1 VTQGAV
7 PVPPKAT
14 RAQKAAARKT
24 ASVLVEA
31 LPYIRRFWGKIVVV
45 KYGGNALHP
54 WGSGPDSPGVGGV
67 GSPGSPGSPDGG
79 SDGRSDGNTGT
90 DDAAAAAA
98 LASFAQDVVL
108 MRAVGI
114 LPVVVHGGGPQI
126 GELMTRLGKEIEFR
140 DGLRV
145 TDADTLDIARMVL
158 VGKVNRDIVSAINV
172 HGPLAVGMSGE
183 DANLITAAPTH
194 VDLGF
199 VGSVSFVDPTMLER
213 LVAEGLIPVVATIG
227 ADESGQAY
235 NINADTVAGA
245 LAEALQAEKLIFL
258 TDIEGLR
265 VVADDSTT
273 VIHQAS
279 LEVIEEIIRS
289 GGAQGGMM
297 PKVAACARAVRGGVH
312 RAHILDGRVPHALL
326 LELFTDSGVGT
337 MVLP

>member
-1 VTQGAV
+1 MTAADAAAAL
-7 PVPPKAT
+7 PPPRPKIT
-14 RAQKAAARKT
+14 RAQKAAAQKT

-31 LPYIRRFWGKIVVV
+31 LPYIQRFRGKVVVV
-45 KYGGNALHP
+45 KYGGNALHAASSDS
-54 WGSGPDSPGVGGV
+54 SGDT
-67 GSPGSPGSPDGG
+67 DG
-79 SDGRSDGNTGT
+79 DGEG
-90 DDAAAAAA
+90 DAAAQA

-126 GELMTRLGKEIEFR
+126 GALMGRLGKETEFR

-183 DANLITAAPTH
+183 DANLITASPTH
-194 VDLGF
+194 VDLVF
-199 VGSVSFVDPTMLER
+199 VGNVSLVDPTMLRR
-213 LVAEGLIPVVATIG
+213 LLVEGIVPVVATIG

-245 LAEALQAEKLIFL
+245 LAESLGAEKLIFL

-265 VVADDSTT
+265 VVADDATT

-279 LEVIEEIIRS
+279 LAVIDEIIRS
-289 GGAQGGMM
+289 GNAQGGMM
-297 PKVAACARAVRGGVH
+297 PKVEACASAVRGGVG

-326 LELFTDSGVGT
+326 LELFTDAGVGT
-337 MVLP
+337 MVIP

>member
-1 VTQGAV
+1 M
-7 PVPPKAT
+7 
-14 RAQKAAARKT
+14 
-24 ASVLVEA
+24 LVEA

-45 KYGGNALHP
+45 KYGGNALHAAKGGESDGG
-54 WGSGPDSPGVGGV
+54 GSGIAE
-67 GSPGSPGSPDGG
+67 
-79 SDGRSDGNTGT
+79 
-90 DDAAAAAA
+90 AAAAVTDP

-126 GELMTRLGKEIEFR
+126 GELMARLGKETQFR
-140 DGLRV
+140 NGLRV

-183 DANLITAAPTH
+183 DANLITAAPSH

-199 VGSVSFVDPTMLER
+199 VGSVSGVDPTMLQR

-265 VVADDSTT
+265 VVADDPTT

-279 LEVIEEIIRS
+279 VDIIDEIVRS
-289 GGAQGGMM
+289 GNAVGGMM
-297 PKVAACARAVRGGVH
+297 PKVEACARAVRSGVG

-337 MVLP
+337 MVVP

>member
-1 VTQGAV
+1 MTADAASV
-7 PVPPKAT
+7 PQKVT
-14 RAQKAAARKT
+14 RAQKAAAEKK

-45 KYGGNALHP
+45 KYGGNALHA
-54 WGSGPDSPGVGGV
+54 SGDAKRDNGG
-67 GSPGSPGSPDGG
+67 
-79 SDGRSDGNTGT
+79 RAT
-90 DDAAAAAA
+90 DA

-108 MRAVGI
+108 MRAVGM

-126 GELMTRLGKEIEFR
+126 GELMARLGKETEFR
-140 DGLRV
+140 NGLRV

-183 DANLITAAPTH
+183 DAKLITAAQTH

-199 VGSVSFVDPTMLER
+199 VGNVALVDPTMLQR

-265 VVADDSTT
+265 VVADDPRT
-273 VIHQAS
+273 VIQQAS
-279 LEVIEEIIRS
+279 LEVIDEIVRS
-289 GGAQGGMM
+289 GGVQGGMM
-297 PKVAACARAVRGGVH
+297 PKVEACARAVRGGVS

-337 MVLP
+337 MVMP

>member
-1 VTQGAV
+1 VTAHDAP
-7 PVPPKAT
+7 PVPPKIT
-14 RAQKAAARKT
+14 RAQKAAAAKT

-45 KYGGNALHP
+45 KYGGNALHA
-54 WGSGPDSPGVGGV
+54 S
-67 GSPGSPGSPDGG
+67 
-79 SDGRSDGNTGT
+79 SDGNGEV
-90 DDAAAAAA
+90 DAGAAGADA
-98 LASFAQDVVL
+98 LSSFAQDVVL
-108 MRAVGI
+108 MQAVGM

-126 GELMTRLGKEIEFR
+126 GELMARLGKETEFR
-140 DGLRV
+140 NGLRV

-183 DANLITAAPTH
+183 DANLITAAPSH
-194 VDLGF
+194 ADLGF
-199 VGSVSFVDPTMLER
+199 VGSVSVVDPTMLQR

-265 VVADDSTT
+265 VVADDPTT

-279 LEVIEEIIRS
+279 LQVIDEIVRS

-297 PKVAACARAVRGGVH
+297 PKVEACARAVRGGVS

>member
-1 VTQGAV
+1 VSTTGPAV
-7 PVPPKAT
+7 PRVT
-14 RAQKAAARKT
+14 RAQKAAAAKT

-31 LPYIRRFWGKIVVV
+31 LPYIRRFLDKIVVV
-45 KYGGNALHP
+45 KYGGNALHA
-54 WGSGPDSPGVGGV
+54 GA
-67 GSPGSPGSPDGG
+67 
-79 SDGRSDGNTGT
+79 DGRGADGQEVG
-90 DDAAAAAA
+90 DP
-98 LASFAQDVVL
+98 LASFAEDVVL
-108 MRAVGI
+108 MRAVGM

-126 GELMTRLGKEIEFR
+126 GALMERLGKETEFR
-140 DGLRV
+140 NGLRV

-172 HGPLAVGMSGE
+172 HGALAVGISGE
-183 DANLITAAPTH
+183 DANLITASQTD

-199 VGSVSFVDPTMLER
+199 VGNVSVVDPSLLR
-213 LVAEGLIPVVATIG
+213 SLLAEGLIPVVATIA

-245 LAEALQAEKLIFL
+245 LAEALEAEKLIFL

-265 VVADDSTT
+265 VVSDDPST

-279 LEVIEEIIRS
+279 LAVIEEIVRS
-289 GGAQGGMM
+289 GGIRGGMM
-297 PKVAACARAVRGGVH
+297 PKVEACARAVRAGVH

-326 LELFTDSGVGT
+326 LELFTDAGVGT

>member
-1 VTQGAV
+1 VTASD
-7 PVPPKAT
+7 PAPASPPPRPKVT
-14 RAQKAAARKT
+14 RAQKAAAQKT

-31 LPYIRRFWGKIVVV
+31 LPYIQRFRGKVVVV
-45 KYGGNALHP
+45 KYGGNALHAA
-54 WGSGPDSPGVGGV
+54 SSDSVRDSPGEGAG
-67 GSPGSPGSPDGG
+67 DA
-79 SDGRSDGNTGT
+79 
-90 DDAAAAAA
+90 DAAAQA

-126 GELMTRLGKEIEFR
+126 GALMGRLGKETEFR
-140 DGLRV
+140 NGLRV

-199 VGSVSFVDPTMLER
+199 VGNVSLVDPTMLRR
-213 LVAEGLIPVVATIG
+213 LLVEGIVPVVATIG

-245 LAEALQAEKLIFL
+245 LAESLGAEKLIFL

-265 VVADDSTT
+265 VVADDATT

-279 LEVIEEIIRS
+279 LEVIDEIVRS
-289 GGAQGGMM
+289 GNAQGGMM
-297 PKVAACARAVRGGVH
+297 PKVEACARAVRGGVN

-326 LELFTDSGVGT
+326 LELFTDAGVGT
-337 MVLP
+337 MVVP

>member
-1 VTQGAV
+1 VIV
-7 PVPPKAT
+7 KNS
-14 RAQKAAARKT
+14 RAQRAAAHNT
-24 ASVLVEA
+24 ASLLVEA
-31 LPYIRRFWGKIVVV
+31 LPYIQRFRGKIVVV
-45 KYGGNALHP
+45 KYGGNALN
-54 WGSGPDSPGVGGV
+54 GAAEVGGAD
-67 GSPGSPGSPDGG
+67 SE
-79 SDGRSDGNTGT
+79 GT
-90 DDAAAAAA
+90 A

-126 GELMTRLGKEIEFR
+126 GALMARLGKETEFR

-145 TDADTLDIARMVL
+145 TDAETLDIARMVL

-183 DANLITAAPTH
+183 DANLITAAQSH

-199 VGSVSFVDPTMLER
+199 VGHVSEVDPTMLRR
-213 LVAEGLIPVVATIG
+213 LVAEGIIPVVATIG
-227 ADESGQAY
+227 ADEAGQAY

-245 LAEALQAEKLIFL
+245 LAEALHAEKLIFL
-258 TDIEGLR
+258 TDVEGLR
-265 VVADDSTT
+265 VVPDDPTT
-273 VIHQAS
+273 LIHQAS
-279 LEVIEEIIRS
+279 LDVVAEILRG
-289 GGAQGGMM
+289 GGAVGGMK
-297 PKVAACARAVRGGVH
+297 PKIEACAQAVRGGVD

>member
-1 VTQGAV
+1 VTAADAAAAL
-7 PVPPKAT
+7 PPPRPKIT
-14 RAQKAAARKT
+14 RAQKAAAQKT

-31 LPYIRRFWGKIVVV
+31 LPYIQRFRGKVVVV
-45 KYGGNALHP
+45 KYGGNALHAASSDS
-54 WGSGPDSPGVGGV
+54 SGDT
-67 GSPGSPGSPDGG
+67 DG
-79 SDGRSDGNTGT
+79 DGEG
-90 DDAAAAAA
+90 DAAAQA

-126 GELMTRLGKEIEFR
+126 GALMGRLGKETEFR

-183 DANLITAAPTH
+183 DANLITASPTH

-199 VGSVSFVDPTMLER
+199 VGNVSLVDPTMLRR
-213 LVAEGLIPVVATIG
+213 LLVEGIVPVVATIG

-245 LAEALQAEKLIFL
+245 LAESLGAEKLIFL

-265 VVADDSTT
+265 VVADDATT

-279 LEVIEEIIRS
+279 LEVIDEIVRS
-289 GGAQGGMM
+289 GNAQGGMM
-297 PKVAACARAVRGGVH
+297 PKVEACARAVRGGVH

-326 LELFTDSGVGT
+326 LELFTDAGVGT
-337 MVLP
+337 MVVP

>member
-1 VTQGAV
+1 VTAADAAAAL
-7 PVPPKAT
+7 PPPRPKIT
-14 RAQKAAARKT
+14 RAQKAAAQKT

-31 LPYIRRFWGKIVVV
+31 LPYIQRFRGKVVVV
-45 KYGGNALHP
+45 KYGGNALHAASSYS
-54 WGSGPDSPGVGGV
+54 SGDT
-67 GSPGSPGSPDGG
+67 DGEG
-79 SDGRSDGNTGT
+79 
-90 DDAAAAAA
+90 DAAAQA

-126 GELMTRLGKEIEFR
+126 GALMGRLGKETEFR

-183 DANLITAAPTH
+183 DANLITASPTH

-199 VGSVSFVDPTMLER
+199 VGNVSLVDPTMLRR
-213 LVAEGLIPVVATIG
+213 LLVEGIVPVVATIG

-245 LAEALQAEKLIFL
+245 LAESLGAEKLIFL

-265 VVADDSTT
+265 VVADDATT

-279 LEVIEEIIRS
+279 LEVIDEIVRS
-289 GGAQGGMM
+289 GNAQGGMM
-297 PKVAACARAVRGGVH
+297 PKVEACARAVRGGVT

-326 LELFTDSGVGT
+326 LELFTDAGVGT

>member
-1 VTQGAV
+1 VTAHQAP
-7 PVPPKAT
+7 PVPPKVT
-14 RAQKAAARKT
+14 RAQKAAAAKT

-31 LPYIRRFWGKIVVV
+31 LPYIRRFFGKIVVV
-45 KYGGNALHP
+45 KYGGNALHAAD
-54 WGSGPDSPGVGGV
+54 GKGAVAPG
-67 GSPGSPGSPDGG
+67 DG
-79 SDGRSDGNTGT
+79 
-90 DDAAAAAA
+90 AAAPGDA
-98 LASFAQDVVL
+98 LASFAEDVVL
-108 MRAVGI
+108 MRAVGM

-126 GELMTRLGKEIEFR
+126 GELMTRLGKETEFR

-172 HGPLAVGMSGE
+172 HGPLAVGLSGE
-183 DANLITAAPTH
+183 DANLITAAPH
-194 VDLGF
+194 HADLGF
-199 VGSVSFVDPTMLER
+199 VGNVSVVDPTMLER

-245 LAEALQAEKLIFL
+245 LAEALHAEKLIFL

-265 VVADDSTT
+265 VVADDPTT

-279 LEVIEEIIRS
+279 LEVIGEIMRS
-289 GGAQGGMM
+289 GG
-297 PKVAACARAVRGGVH
+297 VRGGMLPKVEACASAVRAEVG

-326 LELFTDSGVGT
+326 LELFTDAGVGT

>member
-1 VTQGAV
+1 VTAPGAV
-7 PVPPKAT
+7 PVPPRVT
-14 RAQKAAARKT
+14 RAQKAAAAKT

-45 KYGGNALHP
+45 KYGGNALHASST
-54 WGSGPDSPGVGGV
+54 GNGDGATAEDS
-67 GSPGSPGSPDGG
+67 
-79 SDGRSDGNTGT
+79 
-90 DDAAAAAA
+90 A
-98 LASFAQDVVL
+98 LASFAEDVVL

-126 GELMTRLGKEIEFR
+126 GELMARLGKETEFR
-140 DGLRV
+140 NGLRV

-199 VGSVSFVDPTMLER
+199 VGNVSVVDPTMLER
-213 LVAEGLIPVVATIG
+213 LVAEGLIPVVATIA
-227 ADESGQAY
+227 ADEAGQAY

-265 VVADDSTT
+265 VVADDPTT

-279 LEVIEEIIRS
+279 LDVIDEILRS
-289 GGAQGGMM
+289 GGAQGGML
-297 PKVAACARAVRGGVH
+297 PKVEACVRFVMRTGKPAAIGNLRYAKEIFSLKKATV
-312 RAHILDGRVPHALL
+312 IWP
-326 LELFTDSGVGT
+326 
-337 MVLP
+337 

>member
-1 VTQGAV
+1 M
-7 PVPPKAT
+7 PPKIT
-14 RAQKAAARKT
+14 RAQRAAAAKT

-31 LPYIRRFWGKIVVV
+31 LPYIHEFREKIVVV
-45 KYGGNALHP
+45 KYGGNAL
-54 WGSGPDSPGVGGV
+54 SA
-67 GSPGSPGSPDGG
+67 
-79 SDGRSDGNTGT
+79 SDG
-90 DDAAAAAA
+90 DDTQGPGDA
-98 LASFAQDVVL
+98 LASFAEDVVL
-108 MRAVGI
+108 MRAVGM

-126 GELMTRLGKEIEFR
+126 GALMDRLGKETEFR

-183 DANLITAAPTH
+183 DANLITAAQH
-194 VDLGF
+194 HADLGF
-199 VGSVSFVDPTMLER
+199 VGNISVVDPTMLER

-245 LAEALQAEKLIFL
+245 LAEALQAVKLIFL

-265 VVADDSTT
+265 VVADDPET
-273 VIHQAS
+273 VIRRAS
-279 LEVIEEIIRS
+279 LDVIDEIVRS
-289 GGAQGGMM
+289 GGVRGGMM
-297 PKVAACARAVRGGVH
+297 PKVEACANAVRAGVD

-326 LELFTDSGVGT
+326 LELFTDAGVGT
-337 MVLP
+337 MVLA

>member
-1 VTQGAV
+1 
-7 PVPPKAT
+7 
-14 RAQKAAARKT
+14 
-24 ASVLVEA
+24 VEA

-45 KYGGNALHP
+45 KYGGNALHAT
-54 WGSGPDSPGVGGV
+54 GVD
-67 GSPGSPGSPDGG
+67 DGG
-79 SDGRSDGNTGT
+79 EPAD
-90 DDAAAAAA
+90 A
-98 LASFAQDVVL
+98 LASFAEDVVL
-108 MRAVGI
+108 MRAVGM

-126 GELMTRLGKEIEFR
+126 GDLMTRLGKEAEFR
-140 DGLRV
+140 HGLRV

-183 DANLITAAPTH
+183 DANLITASPRHA
-194 VDLGF
+194 DLGF
-199 VGSVSFVDPTMLER
+199 VGNVAVVDPTMLQR

-227 ADESGQAY
+227 ADEAGQAY

-245 LAEALQAEKLIFL
+245 LAEALQAEKLVFL

-265 VVADDSTT
+265 IVADDPTT
-273 VIHQAS
+273 VVHQAS
-279 LEVIEEIIRS
+279 LDVIDEILRS

-297 PKVAACARAVRGGVH
+297 PKVEACASAVRGGVS

-326 LELFTDSGVGT
+326 LELFTDAGVGT

>member
-1 VTQGAV
+1 MSAETE
-7 PVPPKAT
+7 PVGQLPPKVT
-14 RAQKAAARKT
+14 RAQRAAAAKT

-45 KYGGNALHP
+45 KYGGNALHA
-54 WGSGPDSPGVGGV
+54 SD
-67 GSPGSPGSPDGG
+67 DGAG
-79 SDGRSDGNTGT
+79 EADP
-90 DDAAAAAA
+90 

-108 MRAVGI
+108 MRAVGL

-126 GELMTRLGKEIEFR
+126 GALMARLGKEAEFR
-140 DGLRV
+140 NGLRV
-145 TDADTLDIARMVL
+145 TDAETLDIARMVL

-183 DANLITAAPTH
+183 DAKLITAAPSH

-199 VGSVSFVDPTMLER
+199 VGSVSLVDPTMLQR
-213 LVAEGLIPVVATIG
+213 LVAQGLIPVVATIG
-227 ADESGQAY
+227 ADASGQAY

-245 LAEALQAEKLIFL
+245 LAEALEAEKLIFL

-265 VVADDSTT
+265 VVADDPTT
-273 VIHQAS
+273 VIHKAS
-279 LEVIEEIIRS
+279 LEVIDEIVRS
-289 GGAQGGMM
+289 GNAEGGML
-297 PKVAACARAVRGGVH
+297 PKVEACARAVRAGVS

-326 LELFTDSGVGT
+326 LELFTDAGVGT

>member
-1 VTQGAV
+1 MPS
-7 PVPPKAT
+7 PVPPKVT
-14 RAQKAAARKT
+14 RAQKAAAEKT

-31 LPYIRRFWGKIVVV
+31 LPYIRRFRGEIVVV
-45 KYGGNALHP
+45 KYGGNALH
-54 WGSGPDSPGVGGV
+54 
-67 GSPGSPGSPDGG
+67 G
-79 SDGRSDGNTGT
+79 SDGGADE
-90 DDAAAAAA
+90 A

-126 GELMTRLGKEIEFR
+126 GQLMARLGKEPEFR

-183 DANLITAAPTH
+183 DANLITAAQSSAE
-194 VDLGF
+194 LGF
-199 VGSVSFVDPTMLER
+199 VGSVSEVDPTMLRR
-213 LVAEGLIPVVATIG
+213 LVAEGIIPVVATIG
-227 ADESGQAY
+227 ADEAGQAY

-245 LAEALQAEKLIFL
+245 LAVALGAEKLIFL

-265 VVADDSTT
+265 VVADDPST
-273 VIHQAS
+273 VIHQAP
-279 LEVIEEIIRS
+279 LDVVDEILRS
-289 GGAQGGMM
+289 GGAEGGMM
-297 PKVAACARAVRGGVH
+297 PKVQACAHAVRGGVA
-312 RAHILDGRVPHALL
+312 RAHILDGRVPHSLL
-326 LELFTDSGVGT
+326 LELFTDSGIGT

>member
-1 VTQGAV
+1 MTPTDA
-7 PVPPKAT
+7 PPASSSSSPSPPPRPKVT
-14 RAQKAAARKT
+14 RAQRAAAQKT

-31 LPYIRRFWGKIVVV
+31 LPYIQRFRGKVVVV
-45 KYGGNALHP
+45 KYGGNALHAASSDS
-54 WGSGPDSPGVGGV
+54 SGDT
-67 GSPGSPGSPDGG
+67 DG
-79 SDGRSDGNTGT
+79 DGEG
-90 DDAAAAAA
+90 DAAAQA

-126 GELMTRLGKEIEFR
+126 GALMGRLGKETEFR

-183 DANLITAAPTH
+183 DANLITASPTH

-199 VGSVSFVDPTMLER
+199 VGNVSLVDPTMLRR
-213 LVAEGLIPVVATIG
+213 LLVEGIVPVVATIG

-245 LAEALQAEKLIFL
+245 LAESLGAEKLIFL

-265 VVADDSTT
+265 VVADDATT

-279 LEVIEEIIRS
+279 LEVIDEIVRS
-289 GGAQGGMM
+289 GNAQGGMM
-297 PKVAACARAVRGGVH
+297 PKVEACARAVRGGVT

-326 LELFTDSGVGT
+326 LELFTDAGVGT
-337 MVLP
+337 MVVP

>member
-1 VTQGAV
+1 VTAPGAV
-7 PVPPKAT
+7 PVPPRVT
-14 RAQKAAARKT
+14 RAQKAAAAKT

-45 KYGGNALHP
+45 KYGGNALHASST
-54 WGSGPDSPGVGGV
+54 GNGDGATAEDS
-67 GSPGSPGSPDGG
+67 
-79 SDGRSDGNTGT
+79 
-90 DDAAAAAA
+90 A
-98 LASFAQDVVL
+98 LASFAEDVVL

-126 GELMTRLGKEIEFR
+126 GELMARLGKETEFR
-140 DGLRV
+140 NGLRV

-199 VGSVSFVDPTMLER
+199 VGNVSVVDPTMLQR

-227 ADESGQAY
+227 SDESGQAY

-265 VVADDSTT
+265 VVADDPTT
-273 VIHQAS
+273 VIHKAS
-279 LEVIEEIIRS
+279 ADVIDEILRS

-297 PKVAACARAVRGGVH
+297 PKVEACASAVRAGVH

-337 MVLP
+337 MVQP